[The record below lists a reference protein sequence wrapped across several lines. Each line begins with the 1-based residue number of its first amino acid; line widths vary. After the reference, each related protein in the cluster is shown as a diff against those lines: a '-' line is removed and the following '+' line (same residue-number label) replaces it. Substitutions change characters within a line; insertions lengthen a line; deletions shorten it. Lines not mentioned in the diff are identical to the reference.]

1 MLICDCVHGMPLKV
15 QIVTAER
22 EVFAEESVD
31 MVVAPGSEGVVGI
44 LPRHAPLLTTL
55 QPGIVRIK
63 RGGSE
68 EAISVGGGFLQ
79 VARDTV
85 LILADT
91 AERADE
97 VDEAR
102 AEEGRRRARE
112 TLQEA
117 IVSGQR
123 LQAESARIALRR
135 EEVRI
140 QLVRRHRG
148 PERPRPGPP

>member
-1 MLICDCVHGMPLKV
+1 MPLRV

-22 EVFAEESVD
+22 EVFAEDAVD

-44 LPRHAPLLTTL
+44 LPRHALLLTTL
-55 QPGIVRIK
+55 LPGVVRIK
-63 RGGSE
+63 KGGAE
-68 EAISVGGGFLQ
+68 EAMAVGGGFLQ
-79 VARDTV
+79 VARDQV

-97 VDEAR
+97 IDEAR

-112 TLQEA
+112 NLTES
-117 IVSGQR
+117 VRSGQR
-123 LQAESARIALRR
+123 LQAETARFAVRR

-140 QLVRRHRG
+140 QVARRRRG
-148 PERPRPGPP
+148 PERRAPGHGAADQ

>member
-1 MLICDCVHGMPLKV
+1 VPLRV

-22 EVFAEESVD
+22 EVFAAEAAD

-55 QPGIVRIK
+55 QPGVVRIK
-63 RGGSE
+63 HGASE
-68 EAISVGGGFLQ
+68 EALAVGGGFLQ
-79 VARDTV
+79 VARDQV

-112 TLQEA
+112 TLAEL
-117 IVSGQR
+117 IISGQR
-123 LQAESARIALRR
+123 LQAESARFALRR
-135 EEVRI
+135 EEARI
-140 QLVRRHRG
+140 QVVRRRHRG
-148 PERPRPGPP
+148 PEPPRPGPP

>member
-1 MLICDCVHGMPLKV
+1 
-15 QIVTAER
+15 
-22 EVFAEESVD
+22 
-31 MVVAPGSEGVVGI
+31 MVVAPGAEGVVGI

-63 RGGSE
+63 KAGTE

-79 VARDTV
+79 VARDQV

-91 AERADE
+91 AERASE

-112 TLQEA
+112 TLAES

-123 LQAESARIALRR
+123 LQAEAARIALRR

-140 QLVRRHRG
+140 QVARRHRG

>member
-1 MLICDCVHGMPLKV
+1 MPLRV

-22 EVFAEESVD
+22 EVFAEDEVE

-55 QPGIVRIK
+55 QPGVVRIK
-63 RGGSE
+63 KGGAE
-68 EAISVGGGFLQ
+68 EAMAVGGGFLQ
-79 VARDTV
+79 VARDQV

-97 VDEAR
+97 LDEAR
-102 AEEGRRRARE
+102 AEEARRRARE
-112 TLQEA
+112 TLTEA
-117 IVSGQR
+117 VVRGER
-123 LQAESARIALRR
+123 LRAETARIALRR

-140 QLVRRHRG
+140 QVVRRHRG
-148 PERPRPGPP
+148 PGPHRPPPGPTATNPA